1 MSTNGSQQTD
11 LIHTVVD
18 YETLIQLNPGLKTT
32 LANIVLARMLREK
45 DAEIEQLRQETAEPV
60 Y

>member
-11 LIHTVVD
+11 LIPTVVY
-18 YETLIQLNPGLKTT
+18 YETLIQLNPWLKTT